1 MPTINFGIMVYFIRF
16 WIVLWIAV
24 LLSCNSQKKIISG
37 TQQIIEYVL
46 CGNVTQDNAT
56 LSIKA
61 NTGGKCT
68 VKLIESQTGKTV
80 KTKVLTVPDIP
91 DFTVKEKFTG
101 LKPNTKYT
109 YQIFPEGNSSML
121 GGNFTTFS
129 NKPFSYTFA
138 FGSCMETGSNS
149 DIFLKIKEENH
160 LFFLQGGDLHYENID
175 SNCTS
180 RFNEAY
186 KRTFTSP
193 HQSALYRSLP
203 FVYMWD
209 DHDFGPNN
217 ADATNPCRKESV
229 AAYHTH
235 IPHYPFAFSDKEG
248 PISQSF
254 SAGRVMFILTDI
266 RSQKVRP
273 VYNECERLQSGTNF
287 GSEAHLTWFLE
298 SMLKAK
304 NDGKIVAWV
313 SSYSWVNAPGGP
325 NYKCKESD
333 NWGGYPEERQRI
345 ANFIKK
351 HQIPVF
357 ILSGDAHMVAMD
369 DGSNSDYAENGGA
382 SVKVFHAAALAK
394 NGSYKGGPYSHGY
407 SKEPGQYGV
416 VEVLDEGKDS
426 ICFKWYGKNKSG
438 QKVINTEGKEISLEF
453 CMDVYPLK

>member
-1 MPTINFGIMVYFIRF
+1 MAYILRYCLVFCISIL
-16 WIVLWIAV
+16 I
-24 LLSCNSQKKIISG
+24 SCNAQKKIVSANNQ
-37 TQQIIEYVL
+37 TIEYVL
-46 CGNVTQDNAT
+46 CGNVTKDMAT
-56 LSIKA
+56 ISIKA
-61 NTGGKCT
+61 DKPGKC
-68 VKLIESQTGKTV
+68 KLNLIESQTGQII
-80 KTKVLTVPDIP
+80 KTKSLSVLDLP
-91 DFTVKEKFTG
+91 DFVIKENFTG

-129 NKPFSYTFA
+129 DKPFSYTFA

-149 DIFLKIKEENH
+149 DIFLKIKEEDH

-175 SNCTS
+175 SNCTP

-186 KRTFTSP
+186 KRTFASP
-193 HQSALYRSLP
+193 NQSSLYRSLP

-217 ADATNPCRKESV
+217 ADASNPCRKESV

-273 VYNECERLQSGTNF
+273 VYNECERLKTGTNF
-287 GSEAHLTWFLE
+287 GSEAHLIWFLE

-304 NDGKIVAWV
+304 NEGKIVAWI
-313 SSYSWVNAPGGP
+313 SSYSWVNAPSGP

-345 ANFIKK
+345 ANFIKE

-369 DGSNSDYAENGGA
+369 DGTHSDYAENGGA
-382 SVKVFHAAALAK
+382 PIRVFHAAALDRY
-394 NGSYKGGPYSHGY
+394 GSYKGGPYSHGY

-416 VEVLDEGKDS
+416 VEVIDEGKET
-426 ICFKWYGKNKSG
+426 ICFKWFGKSKTG
-438 QKVINTEGKEISLEF
+438 QKVINTEGKEISMEF
-453 CMDVYPLK
+453 CLKISIYKAP